1 LNMCRIPK
9 APPMNRPLP
18 KWLRYSI
25 IFAVAACIGSV
36 AAYYIDPT
44 GLMCGVLAV
53 LIFRQAE
60 GGRS

>member
-1 LNMCRIPK
+1 MMPR
-9 APPMNRPLP
+9 
-18 KWLRYSI
+18 WLAYSL
-25 IFAVAACIGSV
+25 IFTAAACIGSA

-60 GGRS
+60 GGR